1 MSQTRE
7 EPKPKSFHA
16 SPPDFLSKKPFK
28 YHRCHLTAVRLSL
41 IWFS

>member
-16 SPPDFLSKKPFK
+16 PPPDFLSKN
-28 YHRCHLTAVRLSL
+28 LSSIIGVIL
-41 IWFS
+41 LQLVFL